1 MDPLQ
6 SMSEDFTSWIS
17 PLLAVSL
24 ALVFGMALRDWAM
37 NLVLGMKFKIDQA
50 WYEGAHCFIDNEP
63 AIIVKIGMGE
73 TIFQIRNGRGVVWRH
88 VSNER
93 IKYLKIERVIER
105 GGKHA
110 SDGNQPDAPNTS
122 AGSTP

>member
-6 SMSEDFTSWIS
+6 AMSADFTTWIS

-24 ALVFGMALRDWAM
+24 ALVFGITLRDWAM

-63 AIIVKIGMGE
+63 AIIVKIGM
-73 TIFQIRNGRGVVWRH
+73 
-88 VSNER
+88 
-93 IKYLKIERVIER
+93 
-105 GGKHA
+105 
-110 SDGNQPDAPNTS
+110 DAAWSGATSQTRELNT
-122 AGSTP
+122 